1 MPRAIQPPPC
11 HPVLKF
17 LAAIGLCAV
26 AVAGTSPATAQSA
39 ALKIPNSALEPL
51 SWADL
56 VGWTEDDHRSAFKTF
71 MDSCGAILPRTS
83 PGRDAG
89 PMFSALQQVCRIART
104 FVAFDNEK
112 ARGFF
117 EMNFRPVRIATLGE
131 AAGFLT
137 GYYEPIVEGS
147 RTWSQEF
154 QVPVYRKPSN
164 LVPAKRGR
172 ISGGFP
178 NKGPVGRKFGRKK
191 ILPYYD
197 RAEIE
202 EGVLTGRNLEICW
215 LKNPIDLLFIQIQGS
230 ARIRMPDGE
239 VVRINYAAHN
249 GHSYTPVGRPLIE
262 MGAIPREEMSMD
274 RIRKW
279 MEENTDV
286 AREVRW
292 KNRSYV
298 FFREAQLS
306 AVEEPKGAQGVSLT
320 PGRSIAIDRALHI
333 YGTPFFIEAELPI
346 DSAQPTTRF
355 RRLMVGQDTGS
366 AIVGPARADL
376 YFGAGQEAGQVAG
389 RIRHPARFA
398 MLVPRELDLAEAARH
413 VPLPPERPEFILSK
427 SKALPLPRP
436 KPKPATDGRR

>member
-1 MPRAIQPPPC
+1 LQS
-11 HPVLKF
+11 
-17 LAAIGLCAV
+17 LAVIGLCLVGIAS
-26 AVAGTSPATAQSA
+26 AASAQSA
-39 ALKIPNSALEPL
+39 ALKIPNSQLEPL
-51 SWADL
+51 AWADL
-56 VGWTEDDHRSAFKTF
+56 GGWPEDDHVAAFKTF
-71 MDSCGAILPRTS
+71 MDSCRAILPRTS

-89 PMFSALQQVCRIART
+89 PMFSALQQICRSARS
-104 FVAFDNEK
+104 FVASDTEK

-117 EMNFRPVRIATLGE
+117 EVNFRPVRITTLGE

-147 RTWSQEF
+147 RTWSEEF

-164 LVPAKRGR
+164 LIPGGR
-172 ISGGFP
+172 RRITDGFP
-178 NKGPVGRKFGRKK
+178 NKGSVGRKFGRKK
-191 ILPYYD
+191 IVPYYD

-230 ARIRMPDGE
+230 ARIRLPDGE
-239 VVRINYAAHN
+239 MVRINYAAHN
-249 GHSYTPVGRPLIE
+249 GYPYTPVGRPLIE

-320 PGRSIAIDRALHI
+320 PGRSIAVDRALHI
-333 YGTPFFIEAELPI
+333 YGTPFYIEAELPI

-366 AIVGPARADL
+366 AIVGPARADV
-376 YFGAGQEAGQVAG
+376 YFGAGQEAGTVAG
-389 RIRHPARFA
+389 RIRHPGRFA
-398 MLVPRELDLAEAARH
+398 MLVPRALDLAAAAAARQ
-413 VPLPPERPEFILSK
+413 VPLPPERPEFMLTK
-427 SKALPLPRP
+427 SKAIPLPRP
-436 KPKPATDGRR
+436 RPKPTTDGRR